1 MRFPEVSTY
10 LRKLGASILTYPSA
24 FSVSTGKAH
33 WEVLL
38 RSRAIETQCY
48 VIAAAQNGQHNKKRS
63 SYGHAL
69 IVDPWGKVVAECDQS
84 KSVDISFCEIEDE
97 KLNNVRS
104 NMPCFDHRRDDI
116 YNIAILPPIITN
128 PVKQFTF
135 GPHVIPPEVVFYEST
150 LSYAFTNIRCVVPGH
165 VLVATKRSVKL
176 LADMTSDEVTD
187 FFKTISKVERV
198 ACRIHS
204 TISSTVNVQ
213 NGDFS
218 GQTVPHVHCHIM
230 PRKKGDFEHNDMIYI
245 ELSRHDNP
253 DEELEER
260 RPVEEMAKEAG
271 IFRKTFNEMFP
282 N

>member
-1 MRFPEVSTY
+1 MSTC
-10 LRKLGASILTYPSA
+10 LRKLGATILTYPSA

-69 IVDPWGKVVAECDQS
+69 IVDPWGKVVSECDQS
-84 KSVDISFCEIEDE
+84 KSVDISFCEIDDQY
-97 KLNNVRS
+97 LSHVRA
-104 NMPCFDHRRDDI
+104 NMPCFNHRRDDI
-116 YNIAILPPIITN
+116 YKIAVLPPKSLDST
-128 PVKQFTF
+128 KTFMF
-135 GPHVIPPEVVFYEST
+135 GPYEIPSGTVFYESA

-165 VLVATKRSVKL
+165 VLVATKRQVKL
-176 LADMTSDEVTD
+176 LGDLTPDEVTD
-187 FFKTISKVERV
+187 FFYTISQVEKV

-204 TISSTVNVQ
+204 TTSSTVNVQ
-213 NGDFS
+213 NGAFS

-230 PRKKGDFEHNDMIYI
+230 PRHEGDFKHNDMIYI
-245 ELSRHDNP
+245 ELARHDNP
-253 DEELEER
+253 DEVLEER
-260 RPVEEMAKEAG
+260 RPDEEMIAEAEV
-271 IFRKTFNEMFP
+271 FRKTFAEMFP